1 MGNTG
6 SKKGDVLA
14 TAAVSKYMNFHR
26 EQLLDIRNTC
36 LTLMDKNRKISRVN
50 FQSAVLRAR
59 IKDEKVNDILDHLF
73 TMWDLTGEDKVPC
86 MEFILGLSMLA
97 CRAESFKSVL
107 RFALQVHDI
116 KSKGKIKAEQLVVV
130 LKSKKMTFL

>member
-6 SKKGDVLA
+6 SKKGDILA
-14 TAAVSKYMNFHR
+14 TAAVSKYMHFHR

-36 LTLMDKNRKISRVN
+36 LTMMDDKRHVSRVN
-50 FQSAVLRAR
+50 FQNSVLRAR
-59 IKDEKVNDILDHLF
+59 IKDDKVNDILDHLF
-73 TMWDLTGEDKVPC
+73 TMWDLTGDDTVPC

-107 RFALQVHDI
+107 RFALQVHDV

-130 LKSKKMTFL
+130 LKSKKYGF